1 MKFLIKVFCLL
12 IAIIMLT
19 TCLIPASAVS
29 YDYSGE
35 LSSDTVLMVNMD
47 TGITVYEKN
56 SRERR
61 YPSSLTKIMTY
72 IIVSENIDDFY
83 NTRVTIKQSVLDTI
97 SGTGCSTSGVDLKAG
112 QQMTVIDLV
121 HCMIVSSGYDAAVVL
136 ADFVGGG
143 DTEAFVRK
151 MNEKAAE
158 LGCTD
163 TNFTNP
169 HGLHDPNHY
178 TTAADMYKITSY
190 ALTLPLFSEI
200 CDTATYYCEGDSYP
214 LTTKNYMIDLNR
226 GGEYFYTYAKG
237 VKNGSSK
244 EAGRCVITT
253 GISDGYAYM
262 CICMNSP
269 YESEKNGAMLDA
281 QNLLRWAL
289 LDLELSR
296 MLTTDT
302 PVCEV
307 AVNFSAGDKTITLYP
322 EKNVNTILPKNYDPK
337 NVRVEPDVPE
347 SVEAPLAPGDVVGT
361 ATVYYMGE
369 AVQSVNLVASE
380 NIEKSQASY
389 SLHVMKEIVFSPIFL
404 GALFIS
410 VVLII
415 VYIVLAANVR
425 HTMKQKRVKKYRRM

>member
-1 MKFLIKVFCLL
+1 MKFLIKLFCILMTL
-12 IAIIMLT
+12 ILVSVSF
-19 TCLIPASAVS
+19 LPATAVS
-29 YDYSGE
+29 YEYDGE
-35 LSSDTVLMVNMD
+35 LSSETVLLVNMD

-56 SRERR
+56 ANERR

-72 IIVSENIDDFY
+72 IIVSENVDDFY
-83 NTRVTIKQSVLDTI
+83 NTKVTIKQSVLDTI
-97 SGTGCSTSGVDLKAG
+97 GGTGCSTSGVDQKAG
-112 QQMTVIDLV
+112 EQMTIIDLV

-143 DTEAFVRK
+143 NTDKFVEM
-151 MNEKAAE
+151 MNEKAIE

-169 HGLHDPNHY
+169 HGLHDPMHY
-178 TTAADMYKITSY
+178 TTASDMYKITSY

-214 LTTKNYMIDLNR
+214 LTTTNYMIDLNR

-237 VKNGSSK
+237 VKNGSSE

-262 CICMNSP
+262 CICMKSP
-269 YESEKNGAMLDA
+269 YTSEKNGAMVDA

-289 LDLELSR
+289 LNLELSR
-296 MLTTDT
+296 MLTKET
-302 PVCEV
+302 PVCEID
-307 AVNFSAGDKTITLYP
+307 VNFSSGDKTTTLYP

-347 SVEAPLAPGDVVGT
+347 SVDAPLSAGDVVGT
-361 ATVYYMGE
+361 ATVYYMDE
-369 AVQSVNLVASE
+369 AVQTVNLVASE
-380 NIEKSQASY
+380 NIDKSQVSY
-389 SLHVMKEIVFSPIFL
+389 SLHVTKEIVFSPIFIC
-404 GALFIS
+404 ALFIA
-410 VVLII
+410 VVLIVI
-415 VYIVLAANVR
+415 YIILASNVR
-425 HTMKQKRVKKYRRM
+425 HSTKQKRVKKYRRM